1 MDVLTIP
8 AMAAPVA
15 LSIRDLSHGF
25 TAPDGRIRPVLDGLT
40 LEIAAGEMVSI
51 VGRSGAGKTTLFNLI
66 SGLISPSD
74 GRIEIGAQK
83 QREAGFVA
91 YMLQKDLLLPWR
103 TVLQNALL
111 GIELSGRVTAQHQ
124 ANAATMLER
133 YGLGAHLDAYP
144 AALSGGQRQRVALTR
159 TLLTQPSILLLDEPF
174 SALDYETRLMLEDDV
189 MALRSDRG
197 ISVILVTHDI
207 EEAIAMGDRVVV
219 LGGRPGRIIED
230 IPIRLT
236 THGRRD
242 PANAREAPEFRAY
255 HRRLWAA
262 LKGSAETPEI
272 LGTPETAAPGI

>member
-1 MDVLTIP
+1 MY
-8 AMAAPVA
+8 AMETSVA
-15 LSIRDLSHGF
+15 LSIRDLSHDF
-25 TAPDGRIRPVLDGLT
+25 IAPDGRRRPVLDGLMLQIAT
-40 LEIAAGEMVSI
+40 GEIVSI
-51 VGRSGAGKTTLFNLI
+51 VGRSGAGKTTLFNLV
-66 SGLISPSD
+66 SGLLSPSA
-74 GRIEIGAQK
+74 GRIEIGN
-83 QREAGFVA
+83 QRGGAAGFVA

-103 TVLQNALL
+103 TVLQNSLL
-111 GIELSGRVTAQHQ
+111 GLELRGTVTAPHR
-124 ANAATMLER
+124 ANAAAMLER

-159 TLLTQPSILLLDEPF
+159 TLLTEPSILLLDEPF

-219 LGGRPGRIIED
+219 LGGRPGRIVED
-230 IPIRLT
+230 IPVRLT

-242 PANAREAPEFRAY
+242 AANAREAPEFRAY

-262 LKGSAETPEI
+262 LKGTAEAPE
-272 LGTPETAAPGI
+272 TANARETAAPEI